1 MNEFF
6 TGSAFFGVI
15 LSLAAYEIG
24 LFLKKKLKHPLA
36 NPLLIAVALTIAVL
50 VVSGIDYDVY
60 YEGAKI
66 IGWFLTPATVCLAI
80 PLYEQVSLI
89 KKYPRAILAGILTGV
104 VTSVG
109 SVLGLSVLFG
119 LSHAEYVTF
128 LPKSVTTAIGM
139 GIAEQLGGYSAVT
152 AAVIILSGILGN
164 MLAEPFLKLLKVT
177 EPVAKG
183 LAIGTASHAIGT
195 AKALEMGEV
204 EGAVSALSIAVAGV
218 LTVAASAVFA
228 LFY

>member
-1 MNEFF
+1 MIPARI
-6 TGSAFFGVI
+6 SRSAAAFFGVI

-50 VVSGIDYDVY
+50 AVSGIDYDVY

-104 VTSVG
+104 ETKAG
-109 SVLGLSVLFG
+109 YLEERIRHMERVLDRVNARLAPEQA
-119 LSHAEYVTF
+119 AE
-128 LPKSVTTAIGM
+128 AISEEEVVVR
-139 GIAEQLGGYSAVT
+139 I
-152 AAVIILSGILGN
+152 
-164 MLAEPFLKLLKVT
+164 T
-177 EPVAKG
+177 E
-183 LAIGTASHAIGT
+183 
-195 AKALEMGEV
+195 
-204 EGAVSALSIAVAGV
+204 
-218 LTVAASAVFA
+218 
-228 LFY
+228 